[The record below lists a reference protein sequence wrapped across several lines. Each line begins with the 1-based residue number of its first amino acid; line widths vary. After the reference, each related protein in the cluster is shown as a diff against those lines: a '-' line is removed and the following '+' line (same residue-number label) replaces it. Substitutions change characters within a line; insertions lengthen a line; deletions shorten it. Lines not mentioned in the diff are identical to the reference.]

1 MNRNSRIKLLTKI
14 AKKQSFEGLSG
25 QHSRKNVE
33 KHLAKMKQLW
43 STISS
48 ELAGHKQDAAD
59 LASLI
64 EEKAGHEKFTR
75 DEMKKCHDILSC
87 MDFASADD
95 VRIKGDEVTY
105 GKKGKVYSRD
115 PESGDFKP
123 YVKPKK
129 EKKEDK
135 ADVNDANDGSEKDD
149 LAGFQ
154 GMTAEELA
162 KFDGVDI
169 TK

>member
-33 KHLAKMKQLW
+33 KYLAKMKQLW

-48 ELAGHKQDAAD
+48 ELSKHKQDATD

-64 EEKAGHEKFTR
+64 EEKSNHEKFTR

-105 GKKGKVYSRD
+105 GKKGKLYTKD
-115 PESGDFKP
+115 PETGEFKP
-123 YVKPKK
+123 YVRTKK
-129 EKKEDK
+129 EKKRE
-135 ADVNDANDGSEKDD
+135 
-149 LAGFQ
+149 
-154 GMTAEELA
+154 
-162 KFDGVDI
+162 
-169 TK
+169 